1 MEKKSYYPYY
11 LPIIL
16 FISMLVDGHVSSAMM
31 GMMSIPMTFTS
42 HLVLLILMFSTFK
55 VDKTYLMIWATVIGL
70 LYDSYF
76 YNVLGINLILFPILV
91 FLMYTLFDYVEPT
104 TVTLIL
110 SFIIFVTL
118 LSIGRA
124 VLLSIF
130 KLTNA
135 TFLDFFTRNL
145 APSLLINTIYIC
157 LLVVPLSKIYGI
169 KKRNSWL
176 KCFCNILIIC
186 MTCIYVRIWLL

>member
-55 VDKTYLMIWATVIGL
+55 VDKTYLMIWVTVIGL

-169 KKRNSWL
+169 KKRNS
-176 KCFCNILIIC
+176 
-186 MTCIYVRIWLL
+186 

>member
-70 LYDSYF
+70 LYDTYF

-169 KKRNSWL
+169 KKRNS
-176 KCFCNILIIC
+176 
-186 MTCIYVRIWLL
+186 

>member
-11 LPIIL
+11 LPILL

-31 GMMSIPMTFTS
+31 GMLSMPMTFTS

-55 VDKTYLMIWATVIGL
+55 VDRSYLIICATVIGL

-118 LSIGRA
+118 ISIGRA
-124 VLLSIF
+124 VLLSVF

-145 APSLLINTIYIC
+145 APSLLVNTLYIC

-169 KKRNSWL
+169 KKRNS
-176 KCFCNILIIC
+176 
-186 MTCIYVRIWLL
+186 

>member
-1 MEKKSYYPYY
+1 MEKKSYYPYF

-16 FISMLVDGHVSSAMM
+16 FICMLIDGHVSSAMM
-31 GMMSIPMTFTS
+31 GMMSIPMAFTS
-42 HLVLLILMFSTFK
+42 HLVLLVLMFSTFK
-55 VDKTYLMIWATVIGL
+55 VTQSYLMICATVIGL

-91 FLMYTLFDYVEPT
+91 FCMYTLFEYVEPT
-104 TVTLIL
+104 PLTLIL

-118 LSIGRA
+118 LSVGRA
-124 VLLSIF
+124 VLLSVF

-145 APSLLINTIYIC
+145 APSLLVNTIYIC
-157 LLVVPLSKIYGI
+157 LLTVPLSKLYGI
-169 KKRNSWL
+169 TKKNG
-176 KCFCNILIIC
+176 
-186 MTCIYVRIWLL
+186 